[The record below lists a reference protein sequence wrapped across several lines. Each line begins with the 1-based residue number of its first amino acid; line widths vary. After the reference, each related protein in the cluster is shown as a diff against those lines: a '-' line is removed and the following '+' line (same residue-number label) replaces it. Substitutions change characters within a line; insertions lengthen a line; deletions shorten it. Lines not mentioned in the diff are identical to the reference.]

1 MLDCAFT
8 EEQRDALQEVANV
21 GMGQAGARLAQLLNS
36 FVALSVPRIRLI
48 ERAELP
54 SALDDMTSFTGP
66 VTAVRQGFK
75 SDINGE
81 AVVIFDGDGM
91 REIAAAF
98 GDGDVGDDDADSED
112 ETEIAYEAANIL
124 IGACLASVFEQLNC
138 TLTYSAPRLIGRNI
152 ALDAVVQPDTLQWS
166 AALLLEVN
174 FALEGRSFRAHLV
187 TLTADESIVRL
198 RVALDD
204 LLASI

>member
-1 MLDCAFT
+1 MLDRAFT

-21 GMGQAGARLAQLLNS
+21 GMGHAGARLAQLLSS
-36 FVALSVPRIRLI
+36 FVALSVPRIRVI
-48 ERAELP
+48 ERDELP
-54 SALDDMTSFTGP
+54 AALDEMMAFTDN

-81 AVVIFDGDGM
+81 AVVIFDGDGI

-98 GDGDVGDDDADSED
+98 GVEEAQDEHD
-112 ETEIAYEAANIL
+112 ETEVAFEAANIL

-138 TLTYSAPRLIGRNI
+138 TLTYSAPRLIGHNI
-152 ALDAVVQPDTLQWS
+152 PLEIVVQPDTLQWR

-174 FALEGRSFRAHLV
+174 FALENRSFRAHLV

-198 RVALDD
+198 RHALDE

>member
-1 MLDCAFT
+1 MVDCAFT

-21 GMGQAGARLAQLLNS
+21 GMGQAGARLARLLNA
-36 FVALSVPRIRLI
+36 FVALSVPRIRVI
-48 ERAELP
+48 ERAELL
-54 SALDDMTSFTGP
+54 SALEDMTSFTGT

-81 AVVIFDGDGM
+81 AVVIFDGDGI

-98 GDGDVGDDDADSED
+98 SDEDEND
-112 ETEIAYEAANIL
+112 ETEVAYEAANIL

-138 TLTYSAPRLIGRNI
+138 ALTYSAPRLIGRNI
-152 ALDAVVQPDTLQWS
+152 PLEAVVQPDTLHWS

>member
-1 MLDCAFT
+1 MLDCAFN

-21 GMGQAGARLAQLLNS
+21 GMGQAGARLAQLLGA

-54 SALDDMTSFTGP
+54 AAIEDMTSFTGT

-81 AVVIFDGDGM
+81 AVVIFDGEGM

-98 GDGDVGDDDADSED
+98 SGEDDAPEDEHD
-112 ETEIAYEAANIL
+112 ETEVAYEAANIL

-138 TLTYSAPRLIGRNI
+138 TLTYSAPRLIGRNMP
-152 ALDAVVQPDTLQWS
+152 LDAVVQPDTLHWS

-198 RVALDD
+198 RVALDE

>member
-1 MLDCAFT
+1 MLDWAFT

-21 GMGQAGARLAQLLNS
+21 GMGQAGARLAQLLDA

-54 SALDDMTSFTGP
+54 AALEDMTSFTGT

-81 AVVIFDGDGM
+81 AVVIFDGDGI

-98 GDGDVGDDDADSED
+98 TGDDDAPQDEHD
-112 ETEIAYEAANIL
+112 ETEVAYEAANIL

-138 TLTYSAPRLIGRNI
+138 TLTYSAPRLIGRYI
-152 ALDAVVQPDTLQWS
+152 PLDAVVQPDTLHWS

>member
-21 GMGQAGARLAQLLNS
+21 GMGHAGARLAQLLS
-36 FVALSVPRIRLI
+36 AFVALSVPRIRLI
-48 ERAELP
+48 QRAELP
-54 SALDDMTSFTGP
+54 AALCEMLAFTDT

-81 AVVIFDGDGM
+81 AVVIFDSEGM
-91 REIAAAF
+91 REIALAF
-98 GDGDVGDDDADSED
+98 GGEEAQDEQD

-152 ALDAVVQPDTLQWS
+152 PLEVVVQPDTLHWS

-174 FALEGRSFRAHLV
+174 FALENRSFRAHLV
-187 TLTADESIVRL
+187 TLTADESIARL
-198 RVALDD
+198 RLALDE
-204 LLASI
+204 LLADI

>member
-21 GMGQAGARLAQLLNS
+21 GMGQAGARLAQLLGS

-48 ERAELP
+48 QRAELP
-54 SALDDMTSFTGP
+54 LALADMTAFAGP

-75 SDINGE
+75 SEINGE

-98 GDGDVGDDDADSED
+98 TGDDDTLEDEHD
-112 ETEIAYEAANIL
+112 ETEVAFEAANIL

-152 ALDAVVQPDTLQWS
+152 PLEDVVQPDTLHWT

-174 FALEGRSFRAHLV
+174 FALEGRSFRAHLI
-187 TLTADESIVRL
+187 TLTADESIIQL
-198 RVALDD
+198 RVALDE

>member
-1 MLDCAFT
+1 MLDCEFT

-21 GMGQAGARLAQLLNS
+21 GMGHAGARLAQLLS
-36 FVALSVPRIRLI
+36 AFVALSVPRIRLI
-48 ERAELP
+48 QRAELP
-54 SALDDMTSFTGP
+54 AALHEMMSFADN

-81 AVVIFDGDGM
+81 AVVIFDSEGM
-91 REIAAAF
+91 REIAVAF
-98 GDGDVGDDDADSED
+98 GGEEAQDEHD

-152 ALDAVVQPDTLQWS
+152 PLAVVVQPDTLHWG

-174 FALEGRSFRAHLV
+174 FALENRNFRAHLI
-187 TLTADESIVRL
+187 TLTADESIARL
-198 RVALDD
+198 RHALDE
-204 LLASI
+204 LLADI

>member
-21 GMGQAGARLAQLLNS
+21 GMGQAGARLAQLLGS

-48 ERAELP
+48 QRAELP
-54 SALDDMTSFTGP
+54 IALADMTAFAGP

-75 SDINGE
+75 SEINGE

-98 GDGDVGDDDADSED
+98 TGDDDGLEDEHD
-112 ETEIAYEAANIL
+112 ETEVAFEAANIL

-152 ALDAVVQPDTLQWS
+152 PLEDVVQPDTLHWT

-174 FALEGRSFRAHLV
+174 FALEGRSFRAHLI
-187 TLTADESIVRL
+187 TLTADESIVQL
-198 RVALDD
+198 RVALDE

>member
-21 GMGQAGARLAQLLNS
+21 GMGHAGARLAQLLDA
-36 FVALSVPRIRLI
+36 FVALSVPRIRLL

-54 SALDDMTSFTGP
+54 AALDEMLEFTDN

-81 AVVIFDGDGM
+81 AVVIFDSEGM
-91 REIAAAF
+91 REIALAF
-98 GDGDVGDDDADSED
+98 GGEEAQDEND

-138 TLTYSAPRLIGRNI
+138 TLTYSAPRLIGRDI
-152 ALDAVVQPDTLQWS
+152 PLEDVVQPDTLHWS
-166 AALLLEVN
+166 AALLIEVN
-174 FALEGRSFRAHLV
+174 FALENRGFRAHLV
-187 TLTADESIVRL
+187 TLTADESIARL
-198 RVALDD
+198 RHALDE
-204 LLASI
+204 LLADI